1 MKTFVILTLT
11 LVILYLVIKNNE
23 ALKGIIE
30 SVTGTFKDSF
40 NAVTEVGDFK

>member
-11 LVILYLVIKNNE
+11 LIILYLVIKNSE
-23 ALKGIIE
+23 ALKGVIE
-30 SVTGTFKDSF
+30 SVTGTFRDSF

>member
-1 MKTFVILTLT
+1 MKTFVLLTIAFI
-11 LVILYLVIKNNE
+11 ILYLVIKNSE

-30 SVTGTFKDSF
+30 SVTGTFRDSF